1 MLHDL
6 LHSIAPLM
14 WAGIAITA
22 IILRHRRKMAAIPY
36 QDIRATDA
44 PTRTYA
50 HTHAPGM
57 EREMEQLRERI
68 RVLERIATSSSL
80 EGRSADQLS
89 AEIEALR
96 HA

>member
-14 WAGIAITA
+14 WTGIAITA

-36 QDIRATDA
+36 QDIRPA
-44 PTRTYA
+44 PA
-50 HTHAPGM
+50 HTHAPEM